1 MNENMISLLF
11 PLVSER
17 IVNSALLIGA
27 IISGTT
33 IISIL
38 CDFIF
43 PQILKAS
50 NWKQQFVI
58 GILIAI
64 LLNTTLYHSLNTSDV
79 YLLILSGLLWSLYY
93 EFCAFAVNNFLAV
106 SEKGNNFSYDWGL
119 ISVVYNITSI
129 IGPILASFVANDFFV
144 FLLGFEL
151 MALIGIVFLGLIS
164 PKAEEEVHKSK
175 LKQTIDL
182 MKELKIWELLIPKVL
197 PLFVFSIVIGMIDS
211 FYWTIG
217 ALFAEDLFQ
226 REDLTFVPIVIYSV
240 PFIFGGLIIAKI
252 NLKKYKKKISQL
264 MLFIAGL
271 VMSLFFFIDHNSI
284 GSILLIIISSLF
296 LALAGPLNDAAYS
309 NLLQRLGKN
318 MEHLVGIK
326 KMSYSIA
333 YLIGPVFAGFLGQFF
348 GYGMSFGVL
357 GIIAIIVSLT
367 LILTTPRKLILPQ
380 QEIVTITK

>member
-1 MNENMISLLF
+1 MISLLF
-11 PLVSER
+11 PVVSER
-17 IVNSALLIGA
+17 IVNSALLIGS
-27 IISGTT
+27 IISATT

-58 GILIAI
+58 GMLIAI
-64 LLNTTLYHSLNTSDV
+64 LLNTTLYHSLNTSDIT
-79 YLLILSGLLWSLYY
+79 LLIIAGLLWSLYY

-119 ISVVYNITSI
+119 ISVVYNVTSI
-129 IGPILASFVANDFFV
+129 IGPILASLIINDFFV

-151 MALIGIVFLGLIS
+151 MALLGIAFLGLVS
-164 PKAEEEVHKSK
+164 PKEEQLEHKSRI
-175 LKQTIDL
+175 KQTIDL
-182 MKELKIWELLIPKVL
+182 MNELKIWEILVPKVL
-197 PLFVFSIVIGMIDS
+197 PLFIFSIIIGMIDS

-217 ALFAEDLFQ
+217 ALYAEDLFG
-226 REDLTFVPIVIYSV
+226 REDLTFIPIVIYSI
-240 PFIFGGLIIAKI
+240 PFIFGGLIIARI

-271 VMSLFFFIDHNSI
+271 VMSLFFLFYQNILISI
-284 GSILLIIISSLF
+284 ILIIISSLF

-333 YLIGPVFAGFLGQFF
+333 YLLGPVFAGFLGQYF
-348 GYGMSFGVL
+348 GYGVSFAVMGL
-357 GIIAIIVSLT
+357 IAILVSII
-367 LILTTPRKLILPQ
+367 LIITTPRKLLLPQ
-380 QEIVTITK
+380 QEIAKIAK